1 MANGKQAS
9 AKRLKMAERAA
20 QQKNLHFP
28 DVSDAW
34 LWHRNRN
41 DGYITVPR
49 TMPLVMQAIDALTKG
64 QPAGQTLFALWCR
77 SPDHAVISIESPAIH
92 ASEAGFAG
100 ERAIDTWRRRMK
112 KLAELMF
119 ILHKAGPSGDFH
131 YVLLLNP
138 NWVMEFRRKKF
149 NDIPESIYSQF
160 IERTMDVGAHGEIEE
175 IRGNLARWE
184 EEEKVAKAAAVV
196 VPPAPAPPPPPSLAE
211 SDAATQ
217 TTTKPADA
225 AVSVPSPAEA
235 S

>member
-28 DVSDAW
+28 DVSDGW

-41 DGYITVPR
+41 DGFITIPR
-49 TMPLVMQAIDALTKG
+49 TMPIVLQAIDALSKG

-77 SPDHAVISIESPAIH
+77 SPDHAVMSIDSPAIL
-92 ASEAGFAG
+92 ASESGFTG
-100 ERAIDTWRRRMK
+100 ERAVDTWRRRMK

-138 NWVMEFRRKKF
+138 NWAMEYRQRKFK
-149 NDIPESIYSQF
+149 DIPESIYAQF
-160 IERTMDVGAHGEIEE
+160 ADRTMDIGALGEIEE
-175 IRGNLARWE
+175 IRGHITRWDE
-184 EEEKVAKAAAVV
+184 EAKAAAAAAAAVDVPPLPPSPAQADAPIQPTTALDAVV
-196 VPPAPAPPPPPSLAE
+196 VPLPPE
-211 SDAATQ
+211 AT
-217 TTTKPADA
+217 
-225 AVSVPSPAEA
+225 
-235 S
+235 

>member
-28 DVSDAW
+28 QVADAW

-49 TMPLVMQAIDALTKG
+49 TMPLVLQAIDALTKG

-77 SPDHAVISIESPAIH
+77 SPDHAVMSIESPAIL
-92 ASEAGFAG
+92 ASEAGFTG
-100 ERAIDTWRRRMK
+100 ERAVDTWRRRMK

-119 ILHKAGPSGDFH
+119 IQHKAGPSGDFH

-138 NWVMEFRRKKF
+138 NWIMEYRRKQF

-160 IERTMDVGAHGEIEE
+160 IERTMDVGAYGEIEE
-175 IRGNLARWE
+175 IRTHIARWQE
-184 EEEKVAKAAAVV
+184 DARVAAAIPV
-196 VPPAPAPPPPPSLAE
+196 PPPPPAE
-211 SDAATQ
+211 GEATMETATAPESAGVKRPRRQ
-217 TTTKPADA
+217 KPPKPA
-225 AVSVPSPAEA
+225 SR
-235 S
+235 